1 MTAPTYTKGENPV
14 EFLRAFNAWRRGH
27 DCNMPEPQDIGE
39 AIDEACER
47 IEALE
52 YHLAQQSKLPQPH
65 PLRAIYSA
73 AIEQLTKGK
82 GERHGGDATPF
93 MQQPWLDLADTY
105 GVGFLYGQSAKK
117 AREAMGKEG
126 EARERELLGAL
137 NYLAMGIL
145 YEQIRK

>member
-1 MTAPTYTKGENPV
+1 MTAPTYIKGENPV
-14 EFLRAFNAWRRGH
+14 TFLRAFNAWRRGG
-27 DCNMPEPQDIGE
+27 DGNMPEPQHIGL

-52 YHLAQQSKLPQPH
+52 YHLAKQSKLPHPH
-65 PLRAIYSA
+65 PLRAIYSL
-73 AIEQLTKGK
+73 AIDQLTNGK
-82 GERHGGDATPF
+82 GERHGGDSTPF
-93 MQQPWLDLADTY
+93 LKQPWLDLADTY

-117 AREAMGKEG
+117 AREAMGKDG

-145 YEQIRK
+145 HEQIRK